1 MTGGGR
7 QKRTRIAALGVSL
20 AAVAALLALATPGAE
35 ASTVTL
41 DGSGQMSFSFQYL
54 WTDPSTASLGN
65 DYVLTVPG
73 QYTFLDQFLT
83 QQPSSPDL
91 ATSPVG
97 RYDFQDS
104 YRFTIGQGAGGDVL
118 TASLTSG
125 SAFDISNLQFRL
137 YSVPSSSTAPVVGG
151 LPAGATLVQSWIG
164 AGRIEL
170 DRRELRRHTDGH
182 LHTRYRRDRERHFRG
197 HVRRPARPGERRA
210 RAGGAVAVWL
220 GARSGRR
227 APAARTGSRADLTR
241 SSITART
248 PPAVPRPRRV
258 LVRPHGP
265 SVIIP
270 PPIGVGVAS

>member
-7 QKRTRIAALGVSL
+7 QKRTRLAALGVSF
-20 AAVAALLALATPGAE
+20 VVGVALLALAPRGAE

-54 WTDPSTASLGN
+54 WTDPSTPSLGN

-83 QQPSSPDL
+83 QQPSSPKL

-97 RYDFQDS
+97 PYDFQDS

-151 LPAGATLVQSWIG
+151 LPAGATPVQSWIG
-164 AGRIEL
+164 APAGSNSIVASFAGIQTGTYLL
-170 DRRELRRHTDGH
+170 DIAGIASGTSGGTYVGQLDLVSAVPLPAALWLFGSALALAGTRLRR
-182 LHTRYRRDRERHFRG
+182 
-197 HVRRPARPGERRA
+197 VP
-210 RAGGAVAVWL
+210 
-220 GARSGRR
+220 S
-227 APAARTGSRADLTR
+227 AAAT
-241 SSITART
+241 
-248 PPAVPRPRRV
+248 
-258 LVRPHGP
+258 
-265 SVIIP
+265 
-270 PPIGVGVAS
+270 